1 MPRIM
6 LGPIALFMASV
17 ASTSAASPAE
27 GHGSSVRATVSATAQ
42 ATATI
47 RIVSGVRFGE
57 AFPDGDRS
65 GIRRKAQLTD
75 AAGNPREA
83 ELLEFQ

>member
-1 MPRIM
+1 MACIM
-6 LGPIALFMASV
+6 LGPIALFMASA
-17 ASTSAASPAE
+17 ASISAAPPAE
-27 GHGSSVRATVSATAQ
+27 GGTSQLRARVTAQ

-57 AFPDGDRS
+57 AYPEGDRS
-65 GIRRKAQLTD
+65 GSRRKAQLTD
-75 AAGNPREA
+75 AAGNLRDA

>member
-1 MPRIM
+1 MTRIM
-6 LGPIALFMASV
+6 VAPIALLLASV
-17 ASTSAASPAE
+17 ASASSAAPADE
-27 GHGSSVRATVSATAQ
+27 PLSYRATVRATAQ

-57 AFPDGDRS
+57 AYPEGDGLGS
-65 GIRRKAQLTD
+65 RRKARLTD
-75 AAGNPREA
+75 AAGNPRDA

>member
-1 MPRIM
+1 M
-6 LGPIALFMASV
+6 LAPIALLLASV
-17 ASTSAASPAE
+17 ASASSAPQADEP
-27 GHGSSVRATVSATAQ
+27 SSYRPTVRATAQ

-57 AFPDGDRS
+57 SYPEGDGS
-65 GIRRKAQLTD
+65 GSRRKARLTD
-75 AAGNPREA
+75 AAGNDRDA

>member
-1 MPRIM
+1 MVCVM
-6 LGPIALFMASV
+6 LGPIALLMA
-17 ASTSAASPAE
+17 SAASISAAPPAE
-27 GHGSSVRATVSATAQ
+27 GRSSSVRATVSATAQ

-57 AFPDGDRS
+57 AYPEGDVLGS
-65 GIRRKAQLTD
+65 RRKAQLTD

>member
-1 MPRIM
+1 MMCIM
-6 LGPIALFMASV
+6 LGSIALFMASA
-17 ASTSAASPAE
+17 ASISAAPPAD
-27 GHGSSVRATVSATAQ
+27 GGASSLGAKVSATAQ

-57 AFPDGDRS
+57 AYPEGDRS
-65 GIRRKAQLTD
+65 GSRRKAQLTD
-75 AAGNPREA
+75 AAGNPRDA